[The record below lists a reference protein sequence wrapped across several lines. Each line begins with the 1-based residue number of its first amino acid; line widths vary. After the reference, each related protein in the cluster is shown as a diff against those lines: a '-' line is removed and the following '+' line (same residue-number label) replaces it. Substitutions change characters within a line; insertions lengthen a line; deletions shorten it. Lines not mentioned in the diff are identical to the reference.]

1 MTTKVDGNISSI
13 YPQLPLPALNGSH
26 QTAARTDDLASRL
39 FPEPSAPPMPS
50 SYQFPEPSAPLLSH
64 EIEGAGPPAYVEAD
78 APPPYPTPNQYVP
91 VSQYVP
97 IDRTDVNHIDYQNPL
112 TRLGEEPGEPL
123 ADQIAAGAGRAA
135 DALANA
141 APDILRAARTV
152 AVPAAGLAWSA
163 IKGAGGLVWDAVAS
177 APQEDPVVTMRRQE
191 LEKKLER
198 LEGRRNQLAYEQ
210 WELDRRETGMVLL
223 PAVTGWLF
231 GGVVG
236 LITGVVLS
244 KMAQNVVRS
253 TSRAFDLYRAKAEQS
268 AQINAEIR
276 SISYLLG
283 RREPILPRLFN

>member
-39 FPEPSAPPMPS
+39 FPEPSAPP
-50 SYQFPEPSAPLLSH
+50 LSD

-78 APPPYPTPNQYVP
+78 APPSYSAPNQYVP

-97 IDRTDVNHIDYQNPL
+97 IERTDVNHIDYQNPL
-112 TRLGEEPGEPL
+112 TRLVEEPGEPL

-135 DALANA
+135 GAVANA
-141 APDILRAARTV
+141 APDILSAARAV

-163 IKGAGGLVWDAVAS
+163 IKGAGGLDWDAVAS
-177 APQEDPVVTMRRQE
+177 AAQEDPVVTMRRQA